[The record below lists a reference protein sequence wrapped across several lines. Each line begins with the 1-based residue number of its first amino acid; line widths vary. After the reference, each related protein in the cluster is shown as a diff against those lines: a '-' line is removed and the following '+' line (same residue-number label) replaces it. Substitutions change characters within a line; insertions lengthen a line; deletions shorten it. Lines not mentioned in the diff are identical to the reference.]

1 LKFVLLFALAA
12 LWALVLIPPL
22 LRARTSRS
30 SDSIGDFNYR
40 LGVLSRTGGFSRRR
54 AARRQLPALSSP
66 MAPRTTAAVP
76 VYAPSAGMYGSRPTA
91 SQRAAKRRRD
101 ITLGLVVAAVVSL
114 AVAAVAQ
121 SSSVWFLQ
129 VLVDLLLVGY
139 VGLCAWF
146 RSTPMAR
153 GSRVAVGNVQYLA
166 EHRSPELA
174 LQTAPVV
181 LRRTGSS

>member
-1 LKFVLLFALAA
+1 MKFVLLFALAA

-22 LRARTSRS
+22 LRARTNRS

-40 LGVLSRTGGFSRRR
+40 LGVLSRTGGFTRRR
-54 AARRQLPALSSP
+54 AARQLPALSSP
-66 MAPRTTAAVP
+66 MPARATPAVP
-76 VYAPSAGMYGSRPTA
+76 VYAPSPVMAGSRPTA

-121 SSSVWFLQ
+121 SSSVWLLQ
-129 VLVDLLLVGY
+129 VLVDLLLVAY

-166 EHRSPELA
+166 ERRSAELA